1 MRLETLLPLLSTVV
15 TFTFAYFVL
24 ARYVRRKGLHLLLWG
39 IGLVFYG
46 MGTLSEFVSSLV
58 WSPIFLR
65 LWYIGGA
72 LLTAAWLGQGTVYLL
87 VRRRPIPNALLVILI
102 LASLFGVYRTLA
114 APLNPAPFSI
124 YRPLSEQYREIMDTS
139 GALRLTTIFMNI
151 YGTLCLVGGAL
162 YSAYLFWRKR
172 VLANR
177 VVGNVLIAAGALM
190 PAAGGTFLALGGV
203 DWLYLSE
210 LLGAILMFLG
220 FLRATAPSAVPAA
233 SAAQPARG

>member
-1 MRLETLLPLLSTVV
+1 MRSETLLPLLSTVV

-24 ARYVRRKGLHLLLWG
+24 ARYLRRKGAHLLLWG
-39 IGLVFYG
+39 IGLLFYG
-46 MGTLSEFVSSLV
+46 MGTFSEFYSSLA
-58 WSPIFLR
+58 WSPLFFR

-72 LLTAAWLGQGTVYLL
+72 LLTAPWLGQGTVYLL
-87 VRRRPIPNALLVILI
+87 VRRRPVPDVLLIVLI
-102 LASLFGVYRTLA
+102 VVSLFGIYRVFM
-114 APLNPAPFSI
+114 APVNPASFSI

-139 GALRLTTIFMNI
+139 GALRLTTILMNV

-177 VVGNVLIAAGALM
+177 VVGNILIAAGALM

-210 LLGAILMFLG
+210 LLGAVLMFLG
-220 FLRATAPSAVPAA
+220 FLRATAPSAVPA
-233 SAAQPARG
+233 SAAQPVRG

>member
-1 MRLETLLPLLSTVV
+1 MKLETLLPLTSTIV

-24 ARYVRRKGLHLLLWG
+24 TRYLRRGGPHNLLWG

-46 MGTLSEFVSSLV
+46 LGTLSEFYSSLA
-58 WSPIFLR
+58 WSPVFFH

-72 LLTAAWLGQGTVYLL
+72 LLTAAWLGQGTIYLL
-87 VRRRPIPNALLVILI
+87 VRRRMIPNALFALLI
-102 LASLFGVYRTLA
+102 IFSLFGIYRTFT
-114 APLNPAPFSI
+114 APLNPSLFDISK
-124 YRPLSEQYREIMDTS
+124 PLSEQYRDIMDTS

-151 YGTLCLVGGAL
+151 YGTIGLVGGAL

-177 VVGNVLIAAGALM
+177 VLGNILIAAGALM

-210 LLGAILMFLG
+210 LLGAVLMFLG
-220 FLRATAPSAVPAA
+220 FLRATSPTAVPAA
-233 SAAQPARG
+233 SGAQPARS